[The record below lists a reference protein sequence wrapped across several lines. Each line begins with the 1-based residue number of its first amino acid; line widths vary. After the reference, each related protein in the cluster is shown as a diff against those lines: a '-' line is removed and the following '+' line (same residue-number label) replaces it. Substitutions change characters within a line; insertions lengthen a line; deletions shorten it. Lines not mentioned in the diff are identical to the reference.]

1 MPHPLF
7 RLLVALSVALV
18 PMVGQTQIPDSAWP
32 TVEGQEVEGTVERVD
47 PWARI
52 ITLDDG
58 EDYLVPPTVLAD
70 PGVLGDGTILRL
82 RFDTDGG
89 RNYVTDLQVRLW
101 RPPPGLW

>member
-1 MPHPLF
+1 MPPPLL
-7 RLLVALSVALV
+7 RLLVALSIALV
-18 PMVGQTQIPDSAWP
+18 PMVGQTQIPDSAGP
-32 TVEGQEVEGTVERVD
+32 TVEGQEVEGTVKRVD

-70 PGVLGDGTILRL
+70 PGVLGEGTILRL